1 MRKSSLVRSFALI
14 CFSGS
19 VFVQLSS
26 GQACL
31 SGNSMLNNV
40 YAYVATV
47 AGPSGSSS
55 TSPGYSNTEVGRL
68 LGSIAASGPFSA
80 AGLFAFDGNGHIL
93 ASAVPQG
100 GMNQSVGTYNVNPD
114 CTVAVSLKDPF
125 GTISTAQTLVGIVLD
140 GGTEIDLGPPAAA
153 PSATNQFAS
162 SLAIKLIRPLYPS
175 GCSVGSLNGPY
186 ALVSR
191 VTFQAVAVNP
201 PGTGNIASLA
211 IVHFDGGGNIIA
223 DPIVS
228 PSSLAMFQYTG
239 TYTVN
244 SDCTGTMTLS
254 SGPGAPGG
262 SIAKFP
268 SALSISFIITP
279 ATISLGAPNPVGD
292 QSRPGLELVMSNGTQ
307 TANGYGR
314 PL

>member
-19 VFVQLSS
+19 VFVQLAS

-47 AGPSGSSS
+47 AGPSGSTS
-55 TSPGYSNTEVGRL
+55 TTPGYSNTEVGRL
-68 LGSIAASGPFSA
+68 LGSIAASGPFSTG
-80 AGLFAFDGNGHIL
+80 GLFAFDGNGNIL

-100 GMNQSVGTYNVNPD
+100 GMNQSVGAYNVNPD
-114 CTVAVSLKDPF
+114 CTLAVSLTDPF
-125 GTISTAQTLVGIVLD
+125 GTVTTAQTLVGIVLN
-140 GGTEIDLGPPAAA
+140 GGTEIDLGAPAAA

-162 SLAIKLIRPLYPS
+162 SLSIKLIRPLYPS
-175 GCSVGSLNGPY
+175 GCSVGTLNGPY
-186 ALVSR
+186 TLVSR

-201 PGTGNIASLA
+201 PGTGNIATLA
-211 IVHFDGGGNIIA
+211 VVHFDGGGNIIA
-223 DPIVS
+223 DPITS
-228 PSSLAMFQYTG
+228 PSPLAMFQYSG

-268 SALSISFIITP
+268 SALSINFIITP

-292 QSRPGLELVMSNGTQ
+292 QSRPGVEFVMSNGTQ
-307 TANGYGR
+307 TASGYGR